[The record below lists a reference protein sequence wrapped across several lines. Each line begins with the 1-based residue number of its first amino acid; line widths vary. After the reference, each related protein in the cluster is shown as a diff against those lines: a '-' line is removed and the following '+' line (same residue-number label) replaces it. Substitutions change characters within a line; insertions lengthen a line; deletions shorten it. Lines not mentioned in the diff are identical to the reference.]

1 MTDLA
6 GTTRACIYCKQAR
19 PFTDEHLFPKGLGG
33 DDRRFMLK
41 NLVCGYC
48 NTTVFS
54 KLEASFMRASPVAL
68 ARIFMQKVKGSGRD
82 AIVPRLD
89 TVSTTA
95 FIPGQGEVE
104 AEMQAEGTATTL
116 LQILFLG
123 DGKCSLTGSDESH
136 IPKFVG
142 ALRLVL
148 DHTVILVRK
157 VTTASNPSFIVT
169 SYLRQSNRYIVG
181 GSRTVPRPPDVCIW
195 HEQFPTI
202 GQEQRIQRHPTLFRR
217 TAGQL
222 VLRTHL
228 NSDVCALLS
237 EARAA
242 LDTFDDEQHIAST
255 TVENP
260 SMLFSMSMDT
270 DAFGRVLTKI
280 GLNLVAHLFGEGY
293 MRDSAFDT
301 AKAAVLGTMTDGAMY
316 ESVDETD
323 SLRNS
328 STGSP
333 RIVTR

>member
-1 MTDLA
+1 MTKLA
-6 GTTRACIYCKQAR
+6 GTARTCIYCKQAR

-136 IPKFVG
+136 IPKFIG
-142 ALRLVL
+142 ALRRAL

-157 VTTASNPSFIVT
+157 VTPARNPSFIVT
-169 SYLRQSNRYIVG
+169 SYVRQSNRYIVG

-242 LDTFDDEQHIAST
+242 LDALDDEQHWAAAG
-255 TVENP
+255 
-260 SMLFSMSMDT
+260 FMD
-270 DAFGRVLTKI
+270 ALLRWKMKLEVVYG
-280 GLNLVAHLFGEGY
+280 NE
-293 MRDSAFDT
+293 
-301 AKAAVLGTMTDGAMY
+301 AAIQPGVQA
-316 ESVDETD
+316 
-323 SLRNS
+323 
-328 STGSP
+328 
-333 RIVTR
+333 